1 MAQES
6 AAKRGKW
13 EDIQSTLILS
23 PYCTQSKL
31 KENLALAI
39 AIFGDLETQTLDLQR
54 NVIYPGLNL
63 PGGIPVRCWMGVRVR
78 VLVCHLMVF
87 TRSGT
92 HLPYPNGAI
101 FWSRRIRLANWR
113 EAHTMDWTMVTF
125 VTSCTGEKKKFCRL
139 TPCIYREEMPRRST
153 NITMQNIKTTFS
165 NQRLSCACLQ
175 CMRFPLHLA
184 ITKKKNI
191 SNSLRLVIQGF
202 KNKRY
207 QVIKSFLLW

>member
-13 EDIQSTLILS
+13 EDIQSTPILS
-23 PYCTQSKL
+23 LYCTQSKL
-31 KENLALAI
+31 KGDLALAI
-39 AIFGDLETQTLDLQR
+39 AIFGDLETQPLDLQR
-54 NVIYPGLNL
+54 NVIYPSLNL

-78 VLVCHLMVF
+78 VLVCRLMVF

-101 FWSRRIRLANWR
+101 FWSRRIRLTNWR
-113 EAHTMDWTMVTF
+113 EAHAMDWTMVTF
-125 VTSCTGEKKKFCRL
+125 VTSCTREKKEFRL
-139 TPCIYREEMPRRST
+139 TPSTYREEMPRSST
-153 NITMQNIKTTFS
+153 NITMQNINTAFS

-184 ITKKKNI
+184 ITKI
-191 SNSLRLVIQGF
+191 YI
-202 KNKRY
+202 Y
-207 QVIKSFLLW
+207 I